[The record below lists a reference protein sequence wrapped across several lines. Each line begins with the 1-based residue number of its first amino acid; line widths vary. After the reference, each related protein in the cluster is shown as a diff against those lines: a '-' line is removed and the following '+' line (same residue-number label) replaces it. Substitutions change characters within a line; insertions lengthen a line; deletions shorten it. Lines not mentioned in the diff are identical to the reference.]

1 MKCQHARSLAFAS
14 LLLSIAGCGGPDSG
28 TAPSSTDAS
37 SAPGAAQPQPPDGV
51 PAGTSPL
58 PLPEP
63 GKAYNNP
70 QPRSNI
76 EDGGTLTLP
85 IGELGPNLN
94 LFSVDG
100 TTVFV
105 KSITSWLIPQLW
117 DYGIT
122 GGATPN
128 PDFLAS
134 VEIVS
139 TEPETVRFTV
149 NPNAKWN
156 DGTPIDWTAFETT
169 WKTQS
174 GADPRF
180 NPGSSDGYKSIAGVA
195 KGEKDN
201 EVIVT
206 FKEPFYP
213 IENVFAQL
221 EHPKNADPDFYKTG
235 WVNKMPAELMAGPF
249 TVESLTED
257 RLVLVRNPKWWGDPP
272 KLDTVVYRQ
281 MDDVASVN
289 AFQNG
294 EVDTTT
300 ITGGRQTADTL
311 KQIGGMKDAQ
321 IRRGFATSTSI
332 YELGNESELFKDAAA
347 RKAFVLCID
356 RRLLTQ
362 IRYQGM
368 DWREEAPGSGLIYTW
383 QQGYRN
389 NMADV
394 RYDPAQARAV
404 LDAAG
409 WAMGAD
415 GFRYKNGTL
424 AEFRYVTFGDEP
436 VFIAMARA
444 EQKMAQDI
452 GLKMN
457 VEVRKT
463 TEFSKTLTQGT
474 FDVVAMSWQ
483 ADSPF
488 GYAFAWQ
495 IYGTTSESNF
505 SRVGSAHVDAL
516 LGSVVTI
523 RDSAEALRTFNDA
536 EREALG
542 LYGLFPTMNG
552 PSQYAVKK
560 GLANFGPSGFLVP
573 NPEDVGWQKDSPQ

>member
-1 MKCQHARSLAFAS
+1 MTRLERSAVVPLAV
-14 LLLSIAGCGGPDSG
+14 LLAALGGCGGPGGDARS
-28 TAPSSTDAS
+28 ASST
-37 SAPGAAQPQPPDGV
+37 PGAAQPPDGV
-51 PAGTSPL
+51 PAGTRPL

-70 QPRSNI
+70 QPRSNVK
-76 EDGGTLTLP
+76 DGGTLTLP
-85 IGELGPNLN
+85 SGELGPNFN
-94 LFSVDG
+94 RMSVDG
-100 TTVFV
+100 NTVDLAH
-105 KSITSWLIPQLW
+105 ITNWLMPQLW

-122 GGATPN
+122 GGASPN
-128 PDFLAS
+128 PDFLLSA
-134 VEIVS
+134 EIVS
-139 TEPETVRFTV
+139 TDPETVKFTL

-156 DGTPIDWTAFETT
+156 DGTPIDWTAFEAT

-180 NPGSSDGYKSIAGVA
+180 NPASTDGYKSIGSVA

-201 EVIVT
+201 DVIVI
-206 FKEPFYP
+206 FREPFYP
-213 IENVFAQL
+213 IENLFGEL

-235 WVNKMPAELMAGPF
+235 WINKLNVELMAGPF
-249 TVESLTED
+249 TVQSQTED
-257 RLVLVRNPKWWGDPP
+257 RLVLVRNPKWWGDTA
-272 KLDTVVYRQ
+272 KLDSVIYRQ

-311 KQIGGMKDAQ
+311 KQIGNMKDAQ
-321 IRRGFATSTSI
+321 IRRGPAISTSI
-332 YELGNESELFKDAAA
+332 YELGAQSELFKDPAA
-347 RKAFVLCID
+347 RKAFVLGTD

-368 DWREEAPGSGLIYTW
+368 DWQEEPPGSGIVYTW
-383 QQGYRN
+383 EKGYRN

-394 RYDPAQARAV
+394 RHDPAEARAV

-409 WAMGAD
+409 WAAGAD
-415 GFRYKNGTL
+415 GMRSKDGNP
-424 AEFRYVTFGDEP
+424 AEFTYVTFGDEP
-436 VFIAMARA
+436 VFTAMARA
-444 EQKMAQDI
+444 QQKMAQDI

-457 VEVRKT
+457 IDVRRSSDFST
-463 TEFSKTLTQGT
+463 TLANGT

-495 IYGTTSESNF
+495 IYGSTSESNF
-505 SRVGSAHVDAL
+505 ARVGSEHVDAL
-516 LGSVVTI
+516 LNSVVTI
-523 RDSAEALRTFNDA
+523 RDPDEALRTFNDA
-536 EREALG
+536 EREALH
-542 LYGLFPTMNG
+542 LYGLFPLMNG

-573 NPEDVGWQKDSPQ
+573 NPEDVGWQK

>member
-1 MKCQHARSLAFAS
+1 MTRCNRSSGLALTA
-14 LLLSIAGCGGPDSG
+14 LLTVLAGCGGGNDA
-28 TAPSSTDAS
+28 APSDASAS

-51 PAGTSPL
+51 PAGTRPL

-70 QPRSNI
+70 QPRSNVK
-76 EDGGTLTLP
+76 DGGTLTLP
-85 IGELGPNLN
+85 TGELGPNFN
-94 LFSVDG
+94 RMSVDG
-100 TTVFV
+100 NTVDL
-105 KSITSWLIPQLW
+105 SHITNWLMPQLW

-122 GGATPN
+122 GGASPN
-128 PDFLAS
+128 PDFLLSA
-134 VEIVS
+134 EIVS
-139 TEPETVRFTV
+139 TDPETVKFTL

-180 NPGSSDGYKSIAGVA
+180 NPASTDGYKSIGGVA
-195 KGEKDN
+195 KGDKDN

-213 IENVFAQL
+213 IENLFGEL

-235 WVNKMPAELMAGPF
+235 WINKLNVELMAGPF
-249 TVESLTED
+249 TVQSQTED
-257 RLVLVRNPKWWGDPP
+257 RLVLVRNPKWWGDTA
-272 KLDTVVYRQ
+272 KLDTVIYRQ

-311 KQIGGMKDAQ
+311 KQIGNMKDAQ
-321 IRRGFATSTSI
+321 IRRGPAISTSV
-332 YELGNESELFKDAAA
+332 YELGAQSELFKDPAA
-347 RKAFVLCID
+347 RKAFVLGTD

-368 DWREEAPGSGLIYTW
+368 DWQEEPPGSGIVYTW
-383 QQGYRN
+383 EEGYRN

-394 RYDPAQARAV
+394 RFDPAEARAV

-409 WAMGAD
+409 WAAGPD
-415 GFRYKNGTL
+415 GVRSKNGTP
-424 AEFRYVTFGDEP
+424 AEFTYVTFGDEP
-436 VFIAMARA
+436 VFTAMARA
-444 EQKMAQDI
+444 QQKMAQDI

-457 VEVRKT
+457 IDVRRSSDFST
-463 TEFSKTLTQGT
+463 TLANGT

-495 IYGTTSESNF
+495 IYGSTSESNF
-505 SRVGSAHVDAL
+505 ARVGSEHVDAL
-516 LGSVVTI
+516 LNSVVTI
-523 RDSAEALRTFNDA
+523 RDPAEALRTFNDA
-536 EREALG
+536 EREALQ
-542 LYGLFPTMNG
+542 LYGLFPLMNG

-573 NPEDVGWQKDSPQ
+573 NPEDVGWQK